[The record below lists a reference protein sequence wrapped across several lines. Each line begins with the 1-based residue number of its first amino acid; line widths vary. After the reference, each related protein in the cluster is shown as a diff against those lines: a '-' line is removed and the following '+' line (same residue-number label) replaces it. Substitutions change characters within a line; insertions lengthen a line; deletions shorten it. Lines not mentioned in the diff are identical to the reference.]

1 MQSVKKFRNL
11 ALSNDVRVLSVLQ
24 LQHFA
29 VPACMFMSENQEN
42 RSEVL
47 YFLQILGEAG
57 VEIPF
62 IFIGFYQNLC
72 GFWTKRDRNHP
83 QHRSFHFSKNEQ
95 RLWIKNIYIIR
106 VPLSQSADLPPAEKG
121 SLFLR
126 PSETACILY
135 FMVICMI

>member
-24 LQHFA
+24 LQHLA

-57 VEIPF
+57 
-62 IFIGFYQNLC
+62 G
-72 GFWTKRDRNHP
+72 
-83 QHRSFHFSKNEQ
+83 
-95 RLWIKNIYIIR
+95 
-106 VPLSQSADLPPAEKG
+106 
-121 SLFLR
+121 
-126 PSETACILY
+126 
-135 FMVICMI
+135 